1 MKHKYKKII
10 VHLLRLNNTPHEVAL
25 GAAIGVF
32 IAILPFYGF
41 HTLMVLVAAVL
52 IKRAN
57 KIAILVGTNIS
68 LPPTVPFITWT
79 AYDIGRFMLGKQ
91 YPPLVWSD
99 FKNITF
105 QKVADKYPAL
115 LAGSFILGIICAI
128 IFYFLTYNFVKV
140 LRKRKE
146 HARRARNNHKK
157 I

>member
-1 MKHKYKKII
+1 
-10 VHLLRLNNTPHEVAL
+10 
-25 GAAIGVF
+25 
-32 IAILPFYGF
+32 
-41 HTLMVLVAAVL
+41 
-52 IKRAN
+52 
-57 KIAILVGTNIS
+57 
-68 LPPTVPFITWT
+68 VPFITWI

-128 IFYFLTYNFVKV
+128 VFYFLTFILVKV

-146 HARRARNNHKK
+146 HARRAGCSDKK